1 MKYLKI
7 ENSSDDRFNVLGLLI
22 GLLNLKQLWLEG
34 KNLKSLKILNG
45 YTIDPY
51 NFLKITVENIQKLE
65 KLSITYIWRTK
76 GIWHLVQKCRK
87 LLELIFAHFAAE
99 ANMYITPTVINEIL
113 AQ

>member
-1 MKYLKI
+1 MI
-7 ENSSDDRFNVLGLLI
+7 RI
-22 GLLNLKQLWLEG
+22 
-34 KNLKSLKILNG
+34 
-45 YTIDPY
+45 
-51 NFLKITVENIQKLE
+51 KITVENIQKLE

-113 AQ
+113 AQNIACDEFMSQVHKKYNMQSLEHF